1 MATVVTGIGCSH
13 GPQLKTPPS
22 GWAERGLADRR
33 NPALE
38 FRGRAHDFASLR
50 AVREDFSEHCTPEA
64 MQANWDAS
72 QAAMD
77 RLGRHVADA
86 DVDVLL
92 IVSSDHKEVYGDE
105 LLPAF
110 AVYWGDDVAHVPFT
124 EEQLAAMAPGLAE
137 AALGDV
143 PAETV
148 VRACHPG
155 LARHLIERG
164 GEQGF
169 DVAASRT
176 LPPGRYANH
185 GIPHGWGFIYQ
196 RILGETCPIPFVP
209 VFVNTFYEPNPPSAA
224 RSYEFGRAL
233 GRAVADFPEDLRVGV
248 VASGGLSHFVVDE
261 ELDRDFLTALRAG
274 DERYLTSLD
283 PALMRS
289 GTSELR
295 NWITVA
301 GIAAETGLSVT
312 STDYRPCYR
321 TEAGTGNAMG
331 FVTWSRADD

>member
-1 MATVVTGIGCSH
+1 MATVITGIGSSH
-13 GPQLKTPPS
+13 GPQLKTPPA
-22 GWAERGLADRR
+22 GWPERGLADRR

-38 FRGRAHDFASLR
+38 FQGRTYDFAALK
-50 AVREDFSEHCTPEA
+50 ALREDFSEHCTPEA

-77 RLGRHVADA
+77 RLGRHLADA
-86 DVDVLL
+86 DVDVLV

-110 AVYWGDDVAHVPFT
+110 AVYWGEDVAHVPFT

-143 PAETV
+143 PQRTI
-148 VRACHPG
+148 VRPCHSE
-155 LARHLIERG
+155 LARHLVEQA
-164 GEQGF
+164 GEAGF

-176 LPPGRYANH
+176 LPSGRYANH

-196 RILGETCPIPFVP
+196 RILGEACSIPFVP
-209 VFVNTFYEPNPPSAA
+209 VFVNTFYEPNPPTAA
-224 RSYEFGRAL
+224 RSYRFGRAL
-233 GRAVADFPEDLRVGV
+233 GRSLTQFPQDLRIGV
-248 VASGGLSHFVVDE
+248 VASGGLSHFVIDE
-261 ELDRDFLTALRAG
+261 ELDRCFLDALEAG
-274 DERYLTSLD
+274 DEKFLTSID

-301 GIAAETGLSVT
+301 GIAAETGLAVDSAE
-312 STDYRPCYR
+312 YHPCYR

-331 FVTWSRADD
+331 FVTWSRTDG

>member
-13 GPQLKTPPS
+13 GPQLKTPPA
-22 GWAERGLADRR
+22 GWSERGMADRR
-33 NPALE
+33 NQALE
-38 FRGRAHDFASLR
+38 FQGLIYDFASLQAR
-50 AVREDFSEHCTPEA
+50 REDFSEHCTPEA

-72 QAAMD
+72 QTAMD
-77 RLGRHVADA
+77 RLGRHLAAA

-110 AVYWGDDVAHVPFT
+110 AVYWGEDVAHVPFT
-124 EEQLAAMAPGLAE
+124 EEQLAVMAPGLAE
-137 AALGDV
+137 AARGDV

-148 VRACHPG
+148 VRACHPE
-155 LARHLIERG
+155 LARYLIEQAG
-164 GEQGF
+164 GSGF
-169 DVAASRT
+169 DVAASRS
-176 LPPGRYANH
+176 LPSGRYANH

-196 RILGETCPIPFVP
+196 RILGEECSIPFVP
-209 VFVNTFYEPNPPSAA
+209 VFINTFYEPNPPSAE
-224 RSYEFGRAL
+224 RSYRFGRAL
-233 GRAVADFPEDLRVGV
+233 GRALANFPQDLRVGV
-248 VASGGLSHFVVDE
+248 VASGGLSHFVIDE
-261 ELDRDFLTALRAG
+261 ELDRRFLTALESG
-274 DERYLTSLD
+274 DEQYLTSID

-301 GIAAETGLSVT
+301 GIAAETGMTVT
-312 STDYRPCYR
+312 STDYRACYR

-331 FVTWSRADD
+331 FVTWSRTNG